1 MARGSAR
8 ARLENIK
15 ARLGSTKYWLGLGSA
30 RKKFKI
36 SGSWLGSARET
47 FGSARAENRNFRLVS
62 PLIGMLSVNFV
73 DMFVVSVL

>member
-15 ARLGSTKYWLGLGSA
+15 ARLGSTKYWLGLSSA

-47 FGSARAENRNFRLVS
+47 LGSARLETENLGSVP
-62 PLIGMLSVNFV
+62 PLI
-73 DMFVVSVL
+73 